1 MITNHLICAL
11 MTPKNDRLNWG
22 GSRTPCNRPLRD
34 GVLRGPAWCALMIAL
49 LVGSSGLS
57 AQTTAS
63 APDPMR
69 VLGEGVAK
77 RGEGPLRDVLRK
89 ESLVALDAR
98 RKAYEALKTADDI
111 KTYQYRLR
119 GHFIESLGGFPERTP
134 LNARVTGELRGEGFR
149 IEKIL
154 FESQPGFVVS
164 GLLYLPLSGKAPF
177 PAVLMPCGHSGSGK
191 AAYQLPAIALATHG
205 IAVFCFDPIGQG
217 ERLQVRR
224 DAKPRNVRAPNPSID
239 PTNEHTVL
247 ASAPILLGRNLATDM
262 IWDGMRA
269 VDYLETR
276 PDIDAKRI
284 ACAGNSGGGMMTS
297 YLIALE
303 PRLVAATPGCFVTTS
318 ARKNEH
324 PGPGDPEQDI
334 FGQYTY
340 GMDIPDYLV
349 MAAPRPVLILSATR
363 DYVPIAGAWEAFR
376 DAKRV
381 YTRLG
386 YPERIDLVETD
397 APHGYSVQ
405 LREGTVRWMRRWM
418 ESIDEPVFEK
428 EAHQF
433 KNEELHCAPEG
444 SVLKLPGARSYYDLN
459 RERAAALAEARKPVW
474 NGLTDTAR
482 RERVRQVAGIRK
494 GDALAALRIE
504 SKGTFERS
512 GTRIERLVFKREGDV
527 PLPALRFIPE
537 NPSGRTCLY
546 VHGGGKQADAG
557 EGGPIHRLVE
567 GGTEVIAVDLRGFG
581 ETSMGAWRTRPAAV
595 AGDNGAEFLVAYMLG
610 KSLVGLRA
618 EDILTVANA
627 WRMRPEGPSGPVDLV
642 ALDDATIPALHAA
655 AVEPTAFSSVRLHRA
670 IDSWQRVVVA
680 TIPHRQFES
689 TIHGVLRTYD
699 LPDLVSLA
707 GKVEYIDPAD
717 GELRSSGSAGSQR

>member
-1 MITNHLICAL
+1 MTMKHLIF
-11 MTPKNDRLNWG
+11 TPSNQVSDRLNWG
-22 GSRTPCNRPLRD
+22 GLRIAPNCPLMT
-34 GVLRGPAWCALMIAL
+34 GVLRFAAGLALMIAL
-49 LVGSSGLS
+49 LAGMSGLS
-57 AQTTAS
+57 AQTPAS
-63 APDPMR
+63 SPDPMR
-69 VLGEGVAK
+69 VLGGSVAK

-98 RKAYEALKTADDI
+98 RKAYESLKNAKDI
-111 KTYQYRLR
+111 QAYQSRLR

-134 LNARVTGELRGEGFR
+134 LNARVTGELHGEGFR

-154 FESQPGFVVS
+154 YESQPGFVVS
-164 GLLYLPLSGKAPF
+164 GLLYLPLDGKAPF
-177 PAVLMPCGHSGSGK
+177 PAVLMPCGHSSNGK
-191 AAYQLPAIALATHG
+191 AGYQLPAMALATHG

-224 DAKPRNVRAPNPSID
+224 DAKPRDGRALNPLVD

-418 ESIDEPVFEK
+418 EGIDEPVFEK

-482 RERVRQVAGIRK
+482 RARVRQVAGIRK
-494 GDALAALRIE
+494 GDALAPLQIE

-512 GTRIERLVFKREGDV
+512 GIRIERLVFKREGDV

-537 NPSGRTCLY
+537 NPSGRICLY

-557 EGGPIHRLVE
+557 DGGPISRLVSA
-567 GGTEVIAVDLRGFG
+567 GTEVLAVDLRGFG
-581 ETSMGAWRTRPAAV
+581 ETGMGAWRTKPATV
-595 AGDNGAEFLVAYMLG
+595 AGDNGAEFLLAYMKG
-610 KSLVGLRA
+610 KSFVGLRA
-618 EDILTVANA
+618 EDILSVANA

-642 ALDDATIPALHAA
+642 AIEDATIPALHAA

-670 IDSWQRVVVA
+670 IDSWQRVVA
-680 TIPHRQFES
+680 ARIPHRQLES

-707 GKVEYIDPAD
+707 GHVEYIDPVD
-717 GELRSSGSAGSQR
+717 GELRASRTTDSKR